1 MTYNT
6 EKRMKI
12 IDFLSTNKKN
22 SYSIEEI
29 CRGVLPD
36 GHGKSTVYRQVSA
49 LVNDGF
55 VRRMATDKGREFI
68 DKQLLNSAFKTLTTL
83 QRERILKTTLKS
95 TETAPPLSSAMRS
108 RCIAGNNFLLIHSFR
123 TPPSER
129 RRNIGLLANA
139 AGAPYNKD
147 EVMTEWTQRI
157 LFLN

>member
-55 VRRMATDKGREFI
+55 VRRMATDKGRRVTYQYI
-68 DKQLLNSAFKTLTTL
+68 DKNAHCDGHLHLKCRECGALIHLS
-83 QRERILKTTLKS
+83 ERISEELEKNIKA
-95 TETAPPLSSAMRS
+95 TAGFALDVSA
-108 RCIAGNNFLLIHSFR
+108 LLFGVCDGC
-123 TPPSER
+123 
-129 RRNIGLLANA
+129 RNA
-139 AGAPYNKD
+139 
-147 EVMTEWTQRI
+147 
-157 LFLN
+157 